1 MKDNRKRTDDF
12 IDDGRVIADMNV
24 DGMPQ
29 SIFRRFSL
37 NNFGTR
43 KEKSDTMKL
52 SKKERRSIF
61 LAVAA
66 SYLVFGVVVFGVYG
80 LFILFCTNVW
90 FK

>member
-1 MKDNRKRTDDF
+1 MKSVKRKDNF
-12 IDDGRVIADMNV
+12 FDDGRVIADMSIE
-24 DGMPQ
+24 GMPQ
-29 SIFRRFSL
+29 SIFSRISFSG
-37 NNFGTR
+37 FGKK
-43 KEKSDTMKL
+43 KEKADTIKL

-66 SYLVFGVVVFGVYG
+66 SYLVFGIVVFGVYG